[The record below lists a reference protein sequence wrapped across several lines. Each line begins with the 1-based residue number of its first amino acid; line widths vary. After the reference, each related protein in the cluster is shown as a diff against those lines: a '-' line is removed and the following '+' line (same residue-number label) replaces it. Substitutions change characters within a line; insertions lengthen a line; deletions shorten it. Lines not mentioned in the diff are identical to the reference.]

1 MTIQPRLPFSYARKD
16 AVMTGGAAS
25 DRMLEYRLATEEKK
39 RLRGHQ
45 LVWFMLKRG
54 AVSLHWYCTAILVA
68 LVSVGIEFLR
78 PIPGAII
85 IGSILPLVVDL
96 QESSY
101 ALITLCLVWAL
112 LEVIRV
118 IVVMVYQYLSTE
130 GSFNLMYDLR
140 RRFLG
145 DMEEMNEES
154 KQSLGLGRLY
164 TTYSSD
170 LPAYGQ
176 FYRDFLPGLIT
187 NLINIVAT
195 FGVIYFMSPAIFTLL
210 LLVIPL
216 QAFVMSFFRSRIR
229 SNRRKHSQLRDTAMS
244 MFNESLENADL
255 IKSFDAVERMSGR
268 TLSTVE
274 GMIAQQ
280 RKNRNYRNAWIA
292 CSNAVS
298 ITFTIGVA
306 LIAGLQVIEG
316 AISLTF
322 YIVINVYAQRVLRPI
337 MAVIQSWQD
346 IIPLMV
352 SVQWSEEFFAAAEGV
367 QRRARPRQIPIT
379 SHEIE
384 FENVTFRYPGTP
396 DSARPALDG
405 ISFRVPPGQMTVLC
419 GASGCGKSTVLKL
432 LRGHLEAAEGAVL
445 LGGNDVRE
453 IDRKN
458 LSLLMAYLSQKIS
471 LLSMSILQ
479 NAELL
484 SPKSSEEDLQK
495 ALRMTKVLDE
505 IEAMEQEVRVTTSDV
520 RSGPFQRVGRALFG
534 FEPRRVDLMER
545 REGLDRT
552 AGLSGNLS
560 GGQQQRV
567 SIGFSLLTRCPILL
581 FDEPTTGLDKFS
593 ENELVDTIAGLAA
606 RDRTVVVVAHT
617 LAPYFALP
625 DDKVFFVFLHS
636 GRLIGAGQRRELLR
650 SCPEFGALARENVRH
665 VLALQRADL
674 ELMRLAGDR

>member
-1 MTIQPRLPFSYARKD
+1 
-16 AVMTGGAAS
+16 MTGGAAS

-68 LVSVGIEFLR
+68 LVNVGIEFLR
-78 PIPGAII
+78 PIPSAII

-118 IVVMVYQYLSTE
+118 IVVMVYGYLSTE

-216 QAFVMSFFRSRIR
+216 QVFVMSFFRSRIR
-229 SNRRKHSQLRDTAMS
+229 SNRRKHSQLRDKAMS

-405 ISFRVPPGQMTVLC
+405 ISFRVLPGQMTVLC

-484 SPKSSEEDLQK
+484 SPKASEEDLQK
-495 ALRMTKVLDE
+495 ALRMAKVLDE

-625 DDKVFFVFLHS
+625 DDKVFFVFLHN

>member
-1 MTIQPRLPFSYARKD
+1 
-16 AVMTGGAAS
+16 
-25 DRMLEYRLATEEKK
+25 MLEYRLATEEKK

-68 LVSVGIEFLR
+68 LVNVGIEFLR
-78 PIPGAII
+78 PIPSAII

-118 IVVMVYQYLSTE
+118 IVVMVYGYLSTE

-216 QAFVMSFFRSRIR
+216 QVFVMSFFRSRIR
-229 SNRRKHSQLRDTAMS
+229 SNRRKHSQLRDKAMS

-405 ISFRVPPGQMTVLC
+405 ISFRVLPGQMTVLC

-484 SPKSSEEDLQK
+484 SPKASEEDLQK
-495 ALRMTKVLDE
+495 ALRMAKVLDE

-625 DDKVFFVFLHS
+625 DDKVFFVFLHN

>member
-1 MTIQPRLPFSYARKD
+1 
-16 AVMTGGAAS
+16 MTGGAAS

-45 LVWFMLKRG
+45 LLWFMLKRG

-78 PIPGAII
+78 PIPSAII

-118 IVVMVYQYLSTE
+118 IVVVVYGYLSTE

-306 LIAGLQVIEG
+306 LIAGLQVIDG

-625 DDKVFFVFLHS
+625 DDKVFFVFLHN

>member
-1 MTIQPRLPFSYARKD
+1 
-16 AVMTGGAAS
+16 MTGGAAS

-379 SHEIE
+379 SHKIE

-432 LRGHLEAAEGAVL
+432 LRGHLETAEGAVL

-625 DDKVFFVFLHS
+625 DDKVFFVFLHN

>member
-1 MTIQPRLPFSYARKD
+1 
-16 AVMTGGAAS
+16 
-25 DRMLEYRLATEEKK
+25 
-39 RLRGHQ
+39 
-45 LVWFMLKRG
+45 
-54 AVSLHWYCTAILVA
+54 
-68 LVSVGIEFLR
+68 
-78 PIPGAII
+78 
-85 IGSILPLVVDL
+85 
-96 QESSY
+96 
-101 ALITLCLVWAL
+101 
-112 LEVIRV
+112 
-118 IVVMVYQYLSTE
+118 
-130 GSFNLMYDLR
+130 
-140 RRFLG
+140 
-145 DMEEMNEES
+145 
-154 KQSLGLGRLY
+154 
-164 TTYSSD
+164 
-170 LPAYGQ
+170 
-176 FYRDFLPGLIT
+176 
-187 NLINIVAT
+187 
-195 FGVIYFMSPAIFTLL
+195 
-210 LLVIPL
+210 
-216 QAFVMSFFRSRIR
+216 
-229 SNRRKHSQLRDTAMS
+229 
-244 MFNESLENADL
+244 
-255 IKSFDAVERMSGR
+255 
-268 TLSTVE
+268 
-274 GMIAQQ
+274 
-280 RKNRNYRNAWIA
+280 
-292 CSNAVS
+292 
-298 ITFTIGVA
+298 
-306 LIAGLQVIEG
+306 
-316 AISLTF
+316 
-322 YIVINVYAQRVLRPI
+322 
-337 MAVIQSWQD
+337 
-346 IIPLMV
+346 
-352 SVQWSEEFFAAAEGV
+352 
-367 QRRARPRQIPIT
+367 
-379 SHEIE
+379 
-384 FENVTFRYPGTP
+384 
-396 DSARPALDG
+396 
-405 ISFRVPPGQMTVLC
+405 MTVLC

-625 DDKVFFVFLHS
+625 DDKVFFVFLHN

>member
-1 MTIQPRLPFSYARKD
+1 
-16 AVMTGGAAS
+16 MTGGAAS

-78 PIPGAII
+78 PIPSAII

-118 IVVMVYQYLSTE
+118 IVVMVYRYLSTE

-170 LPAYGQ
+170 LPAYSQ

-195 FGVIYFMSPAIFTLL
+195 FGVIYFMSPGIFTLL

-229 SNRRKHSQLRDTAMS
+229 SNRRKHSQLRDEAMS

-322 YIVINVYAQRVLRPI
+322 YIVINVYAQRVLMPI

-625 DDKVFFVFLHS
+625 DDKVFFVFLHN